1 MAADERARKMA
12 MYEQFARAGKAL
24 ANPARLELLDLLA
37 QGERSVEELAQAGA
51 MKVSNTS
58 AQLRALAGAGLVAS
72 RRDGVRI
79 YYRLADQNVSAFVGR
94 VQDFAASRLADAE
107 QAARSYLGDVAAL
120 EPVARDEL
128 ARRLHDGQVLV
139 LDVRPG
145 AEYAAGHI
153 PGAVSM
159 PHDQLAARLAE
170 LPQDA
175 DIVAYC
181 RGRYCVF
188 APDAVRLLRARGFS
202 ARPLAGGLPDWRH
215 AGLPVTTGA
224 SARPVPCTPSAP
236 RPAARRPARRAPPP
250 PPLPPLPGST
260 AACRPARE
268 TAGNQPRCRRP
279 GCRGGGR
286 VAAASREGLRTGLGV
301 PAREPAARGAPS
313 AAPARGRRAAR
324 VPARPGR

>member
-1 MAADERARKMA
+1 MAANERARKMA

-24 ANPARLELLDLLA
+24 ANPSRLELLDLLA
-37 QGERSVEELAQAGA
+37 QGERSVDELAAAAA

-79 YYRLADQNVSAFVGR
+79 YYRLADQDVSAFVGR

-107 QAARSYLGDVAAL
+107 QAARNYLGDVGAL

-128 ARRLHDGQVLV
+128 VRRLHDGQVLV
-139 LDVRPG
+139 LDVRPE

-153 PGAVSM
+153 PGALSV

-170 LPQDA
+170 LPQGA

-202 ARPLAGGLPDWRH
+202 ARPLEGGLPDWRH
-215 AGLPVTTGA
+215 AGLPVTAGA
-224 SARPVPCTPSAP
+224 SA
-236 RPAARRPARRAPPP
+236 
-250 PPLPPLPGST
+250 
-260 AACRPARE
+260 
-268 TAGNQPRCRRP
+268 
-279 GCRGGGR
+279 
-286 VAAASREGLRTGLGV
+286 
-301 PAREPAARGAPS
+301 
-313 AAPARGRRAAR
+313 
-324 VPARPGR
+324 

>member
-37 QGERSVEELAQAGA
+37 QGERSVEELAQAAG

-58 AQLRALAGAGLVAS
+58 AQLRALTGAGLVAS
-72 RRDGVRI
+72 RREGVRI
-79 YYRLADQNVSAFVGR
+79 YYRLADQNVSAFVGQ

-107 QAARSYLGDVAAL
+107 QAARSYLGDVGAL

-128 ARRLHDGQVLV
+128 VRRLQDGHVLV
-139 LDVRPG
+139 LDVRPEG
-145 AEYAAGHI
+145 EYAAGHI

-170 LPQDA
+170 LPQGA

-202 ARPLAGGLPDWRH
+202 ARPLEGGLPDWRH
-215 AGLPVTTGA
+215 AGLPVNTGA
-224 SARPVPCTPSAP
+224 SA
-236 RPAARRPARRAPPP
+236 
-250 PPLPPLPGST
+250 
-260 AACRPARE
+260 
-268 TAGNQPRCRRP
+268 
-279 GCRGGGR
+279 
-286 VAAASREGLRTGLGV
+286 
-301 PAREPAARGAPS
+301 
-313 AAPARGRRAAR
+313 
-324 VPARPGR
+324 